1 MNAYTACIQRRKVLK
16 DCNYWYYLNTVFE
29 TLTLSPVLKDCNY
42 WYYLNHCR
50 KCLLLCLFLRIVI
63 IGIIWTFYNPRNLQ
77 IWFLRIVIIGI
88 IWTPC
93 SWSKARHRFLRI
105 VIIGIIW
112 TSVAYCCADCLS
124 SFTVLNNELGT
135 VFICAHPLCFSCRHD
150 KVQTGYRNRIWT
162 KLHFYVNRMM
172 DSLFV
177 ERFPENKYLFI
188 SRNNWHCQNL

>member
-1 MNAYTACIQRRKVLK
+1 MVLFERTA
-16 DCNYWYYLNTVFE
+16 FFHGAE
-29 TLTLSPVLKDCNY
+29 PE
-42 WYYLNHCR
+42 
-50 KCLLLCLFLRIVI
+50 FLRIVI
-63 IGIIWTFYNPRNLQ
+63 IGIIWTDDEFFQ
-77 IWFLRIVIIGI
+77 IYDKFLRIVIIGI
-88 IWTPC
+88 IWTA
-93 SWSKARHRFLRI
+93 SLILIAQLGFLRI